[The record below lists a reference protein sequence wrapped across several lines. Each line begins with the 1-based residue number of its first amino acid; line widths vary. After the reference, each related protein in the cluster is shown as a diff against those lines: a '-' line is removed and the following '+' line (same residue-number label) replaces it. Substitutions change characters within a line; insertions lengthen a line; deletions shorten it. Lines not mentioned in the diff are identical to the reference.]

1 LEIRVTFKEE
11 TPPDPEKYDVTLGE
25 GLSSL
30 DSLTNLEAGTKVNIT
45 ITVPEDK
52 EVDQFKVDGAV
63 IDLAGALTYEL
74 TVSKNHNVTVSFKD
88 ITPPEPDKY
97 IVTLGPNLNSG
108 DPLTNLLAGDK
119 VNITITIPEH
129 KELYEFKVN
138 GTPIHLG
145 GLLTY
150 ELTVS
155 GNHNVTVSFK
165 DKLYTVTLG
174 PNLNS
179 GDSLTNLLA
188 GSKVNITITVPTGQ
202 EVDVFQVDGT
212 LIDLGGLLTYELT
225 VSGNHNVT
233 VSFKDKL
240 YTVTLGPNL
249 NSGDSLTNL
258 LAGSKVNITITV
270 PTGQEVD
277 VFQVDGTLIDLGGLL
292 TYELTVSGNHN
303 VTVSFK
309 PITYTL
315 NYSINDGLFTFQQQY
330 AYNEQ
335 VSDDYV
341 ASEVGNQAWYYNGAL
356 VTFPFDYSYT
366 ENITLTAT
374 VAPLAESKF
383 EYESITST
391 SVRITK
397 INNTADDKVVI
408 IPETIAGKM

>member
-1 LEIRVTFKEE
+1 MEIRVTFKEE

-165 DKLYTVTLG
+165 
-174 PNLNS
+174 
-179 GDSLTNLLA
+179 
-188 GSKVNITITVPTGQ
+188 
-202 EVDVFQVDGT
+202 
-212 LIDLGGLLTYELT
+212 
-225 VSGNHNVT
+225 
-233 VSFKDKL
+233 
-240 YTVTLGPNL
+240 
-249 NSGDSLTNL
+249 
-258 LAGSKVNITITV
+258 
-270 PTGQEVD
+270 
-277 VFQVDGTLIDLGGLL
+277 
-292 TYELTVSGNHN
+292 
-303 VTVSFK
+303 

>member
-1 LEIRVTFKEE
+1 MEIRVTFKEE

-233 VSFKDKL
+233 VSFK
-240 YTVTLGPNL
+240 
-249 NSGDSLTNL
+249 
-258 LAGSKVNITITV
+258 
-270 PTGQEVD
+270 
-277 VFQVDGTLIDLGGLL
+277 
-292 TYELTVSGNHN
+292 
-303 VTVSFK
+303 

>member
-1 LEIRVTFKEE
+1 MEIRVTFKEE

-52 EVDQFKVDGAV
+52 EVYEFKVDGAV

-74 TVSKNHNVTVSFKD
+74 TVSKNHNVTVSFKNKLY
-88 ITPPEPDKY
+88 T
-97 IVTLGPNLNSG
+97 VTLGPNLNSG
-108 DPLTNLLAGDK
+108 DPLTNLLAG
-119 VNITITIPEH
+119 
-129 KELYEFKVN
+129 
-138 GTPIHLG
+138 
-145 GLLTY
+145 
-150 ELTVS
+150 
-155 GNHNVTVSFK
+155 
-165 DKLYTVTLG
+165 
-174 PNLNS
+174 
-179 GDSLTNLLA
+179 
-188 GSKVNITITVPTGQ
+188 SKVNITIDVPTGK
-202 EVDVFQVDGT
+202 EVGEFKVDGT
-212 LIDLGGLLTYELT
+212 PIDLGGLLTYELT
-225 VSGNHNVT
+225 
-233 VSFKDKL
+233 
-240 YTVTLGPNL
+240 
-249 NSGDSLTNL
+249 
-258 LAGSKVNITITV
+258 I
-270 PTGQEVD
+270 
-277 VFQVDGTLIDLGGLL
+277 
-292 TYELTVSGNHN
+292 SGNHN